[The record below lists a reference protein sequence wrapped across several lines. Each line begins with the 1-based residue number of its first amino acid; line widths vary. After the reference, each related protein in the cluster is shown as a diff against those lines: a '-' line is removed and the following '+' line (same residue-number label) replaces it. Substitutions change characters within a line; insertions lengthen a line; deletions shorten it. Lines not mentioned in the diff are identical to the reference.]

1 MKISLLVSARRKNM
15 IKNQLEKVFERYQ
28 MIYKKILVSNR
39 FYPSLDSTGFQ
50 ERNLTV
56 NFSKAY
62 EQVYANDNV
71 ISWFELQ
78 FGENKNNHF
87 DCLIINMDRKEIF
100 FIESKRF
107 SNVKTKTSS
116 VAKDIER
123 IEGFVNKDRLV
134 DNRFKDFSEF
144 AINGVILADV
154 WHETPSKIEVYEKFK
169 TKTFFKGT
177 KDGIYD
183 VKTINNIADCRPYS
197 LLSFVWKIK

>member
-1 MKISLLVSARRKNM
+1 M
-15 IKNQLEKVFERYQ
+15 IKNELEQVFERYQ
-28 MIYKKILVSNR
+28 MIYQKILVSNN
-39 FYPSLDSTGFQ
+39 FYPSIGSTGFQ

-78 FGENKNNHF
+78 FGENNNNHF
-87 DCLIINMDRKEIF
+87 DCLIINIDRKEIF

-107 SNVKTKTSS
+107 SSVETKTSS
-116 VAKDIER
+116 IKEDIKR
-123 IEGFVNKDRLV
+123 IEDFVNIDGL

-144 AINGVILADV
+144 TINGVILADV

-183 VKTINNIADCRPYS
+183 VKTISNIADCRPYS